1 MLIAGMT
8 QKDVVVLVPVSIH
21 KLWENYLIEFE
32 YWKDLLY
39 LSKVHVKQIFIS
51 SLEIRLQCCH

>member
-8 QKDVVVLVPVSIH
+8 QKDVVVLMPVSIH
-21 KLWENYLIEFE
+21 KCWENYLIE

-39 LSKVHVKQIFIS
+39 LSKVHVKQKFIS
-51 SLEIRLQCCH
+51 SLEI

>member
-8 QKDVVVLVPVSIH
+8 QKYFVILVPVSIH
-21 KLWENYLIEFE
+21 KFWENYLIEFE

-39 LSKVHVKQIFIS
+39 LSKVHVKQMFIS
-51 SLEIRLQCCH
+51 SLEIRLQCCQ

>member
-8 QKDVVVLVPVSIH
+8 QKDVVVLMPVSIH
-21 KLWENYLIEFE
+21 KFWENYLIEFE

-39 LSKVHVKQIFIS
+39 LSKVHVKQKFIS
-51 SLEIRLQCCH
+51 SLEI